1 MCNADIPNRLNDSFA
16 FSIEVIDYSKALL
29 SNERLKQALV
39 KLINKKMRN
48 GYLKD
53 MNAEWLSQNNAFSYV
68 DNSLFS
74 LVSDLARSE
83 AGKAQL
89 NHLIKYNRK
98 RDVLTFA
105 ERVLLRASVGILK
118 KWGKTKGN
126 DYATLS

>member
-39 KLINKKMRN
+39 KLINKKLRN

-68 DNSLFS
+68 DNSLFGM
-74 LVSDLARSE
+74 VSELARSE
-83 AGKAQL
+83 TGKAQL
-89 NHLIKYNRK
+89 INLIKYNRK
-98 RDVLTFA
+98 RDVLDFA

-118 KWGKTKGN
+118 KCGKTKGN